1 MDQTTIFSVGGVTF
15 LCVGHSK
22 QTLTKYRIGDHVL
35 SSSNIHTMLSIRCLS
50 TQILLVMFMTSMV
63 ALFYEPLPSPDM
75 RLTIAVV
82 LEEEPIDPGLLSHG
96 PREAGVNSAKAD

>member
-1 MDQTTIFSVGGVTF
+1 M
-15 LCVGHSK
+15 
-22 QTLTKYRIGDHVL
+22 
-35 SSSNIHTMLSIRCLS
+35 
-50 TQILLVMFMTSMV
+50 VMV
-63 ALFYEPLPSPDM
+63 FYEPLLSSDM

>member
-1 MDQTTIFSVGGVTF
+1 
-15 LCVGHSK
+15 
-22 QTLTKYRIGDHVL
+22 
-35 SSSNIHTMLSIRCLS
+35 
-50 TQILLVMFMTSMV
+50 MV

-96 PREAGVNSAKAD
+96 PRETGVNSAKAD